1 MKKLLIASL
10 MVFAAPLCFAATQAQ
25 IDNQLAAEFEP
36 PTIPHEVATFLP
48 ITAQKNACLMCH
60 KPGVAGQKVAKGT
73 PTPLPASHVTDGKV
87 NPNRYECML
96 CHVKDQ
102 PVAKK

>member
-10 MVFAAPLCFAATQAQ
+10 MVFAAPLCFAAGQAQ
-25 IDNQLAAEFEP
+25 NISKIADEFEP
-36 PTIPHEVATFLP
+36 PAIPHEVATFLP
-48 ITAQKNACLMCH
+48 ITAQKNACVMCH
-60 KPGVAGQKVAKGT
+60 KPGVPGQKVAKGT
-73 PTPLPASHVTDGKV
+73 PTPLPPSHVSDGKL
-87 NPNRYECML
+87 NLNRYECML